1 MVSKLAKPQCKPV
14 GMAIEQYPD
23 NSSQITNIWETLG
36 KMVAATPRRRR
47 IVDNITNGLF
57 LEALQNCTWPFVICS
72 MEIFK
77 HKPIYLDHQATT
89 PVDERV
95 LAAMVPFFTE
105 YFGNPASN
113 HFYGWTAMA
122 AIDQA
127 RLQVATA
134 IGAQPEEIIFTSGAT
149 EANNLAIKGVAEAS
163 LQRGRHIITVKTE
176 HSAVLA
182 PCGYLEKLGFSVTY
196 LPVDDRGLVA
206 IADLAAAIRP
216 DTILVSVMAANNEIG
231 VIQPLAEIGEICR
244 QHQVPFHTD
253 AVQAIGYVPINVDD
267 CGVDLL
273 SLTAHKLYGP
283 KGIGALYVRS
293 GQALA
298 AQQLGG
304 GEEKRAGTL
313 ATMLI
318 VGLGEAIT
326 LGMTMR
332 DQESLRLRTL
342 RDALWQ
348 HLQELP
354 DVQLNGDLQQRLP
367 HNLNVSFAG
376 VQTSGLLREL
386 QPLVSLSSGAACAS
400 GRPSHVLATLGR
412 SKAEANLRF
421 GLGRGTT
428 QVEIDR
434 VAEATIKA
442 VRLLRS

>member
-1 MVSKLAKPQCKPV
+1 
-14 GMAIEQYPD
+14 
-23 NSSQITNIWETLG
+23 
-36 KMVAATPRRRR
+36 
-47 IVDNITNGLF
+47 
-57 LEALQNCTWPFVICS
+57 

-95 LAAMVPFFTE
+95 LAAMIPFFTE

-113 HFYGWTAMA
+113 HFYGWTAAA

-127 RLQVATA
+127 RAQVATA
-134 IGAQPEEIIFTSGAT
+134 IGALPEEIIFTSGAT

-163 LQRGRHIITVKTE
+163 LQRGRHIITVATE

-182 PCGYLEKLGFSVTY
+182 PCQYLEKLGFSLTY
-196 LPVDDRGLVA
+196 LPVNDRGL
-206 IADLAAAIRP
+206 ISIENLAAAIRP

-231 VIQPLAEIGEICR
+231 VIQPLAEIGKICR
-244 QHQVPFHTD
+244 QHGVPFHTD
-253 AVQAIGYVPINVDD
+253 AVQAIGYLPINVDD
-267 CGVDLL
+267 CGLDLL

-293 GQALA
+293 RQALT

-304 GEEKRAGTL
+304 GQEKRAGTL

-318 VGLGEAIT
+318 VGLGKSIE
-326 LGMTMR
+326 LGMAMR
-332 DQESLRLRTL
+332 DQESWRLKTL
-342 RDALWQ
+342 RDSLWQ
-348 HLQELP
+348 QLQELP
-354 DVQLNGDLQQRLP
+354 DVQLNGDWQQRLP
-367 HNLNVSFAG
+367 HNLNVSFVG

-386 QPLVSLSSGAACAS
+386 QSLVALSAGAACAS
-400 GRPSHVLATLGR
+400 GQSSHVLAALGR
-412 SKAEANLRF
+412 SKTEANLRF

-442 VRLLRS
+442 VKLLHG

>member
-1 MVSKLAKPQCKPV
+1 
-14 GMAIEQYPD
+14 
-23 NSSQITNIWETLG
+23 
-36 KMVAATPRRRR
+36 
-47 IVDNITNGLF
+47 
-57 LEALQNCTWPFVICS
+57 

-105 YFGNPASN
+105 YFGNPASS
-113 HFYGWTAMA
+113 HFYGWTAAA
-122 AIDQA
+122 AIDRA
-127 RLQVATA
+127 RAQVAKA
-134 IGAQPEEIIFTSGAT
+134 IGAKPEEIIFTSGAT

-182 PCGYLEKLGFSVTY
+182 PCGYLEKLGFDVTY
-196 LPVDDRGLVA
+196 LSVDNQGL
-206 IADLAAAIRP
+206 ISIEDLATAMRP

-231 VIQPLAEIGEICR
+231 VIQPIAEIGRICR
-244 QHQVPFHTD
+244 QHQIPFHTD
-253 AVQAIGYVPINVDD
+253 AVQAIPFGIASLHGYLPINVDG

-293 GQALA
+293 GQPLTP
-298 AQQLGG
+298 QQLGG
-304 GEEKRAGTL
+304 GKEKRAGTL
-313 ATMLI
+313 ATPLI
-318 VGLGEAIT
+318 VGLGEAIE
-326 LGMTMR
+326 LGMAMG
-332 DQESLRLRTL
+332 DQESVRLKAL
-342 RDALWQ
+342 RDSLWQ
-348 HLQELP
+348 HLQEIP

-386 QPLVSLSSGAACAS
+386 QTLVALSSGSACAS
-400 GRPSHVLATLGR
+400 GQPSHVLAALGR
-412 SKAEANLRF
+412 SKTEANLRF
-421 GLGRGTT
+421 SLGRGTT
-428 QVEIDR
+428 QDEIDQ

-442 VRLLRS
+442 IRLLRG

>member
-1 MVSKLAKPQCKPV
+1 
-14 GMAIEQYPD
+14 
-23 NSSQITNIWETLG
+23 
-36 KMVAATPRRRR
+36 
-47 IVDNITNGLF
+47 
-57 LEALQNCTWPFVICS
+57 

-105 YFGNPASN
+105 Y
-113 HFYGWTAMA
+113 GWTAAA
-122 AIDQA
+122 AIDRA
-127 RLQVATA
+127 RAQVAKA
-134 IGAQPEEIIFTSGAT
+134 IGAKPEEIIFTSGAT

-182 PCGYLEKLGFSVTY
+182 PCGYLEKLGFDVTY
-196 LPVDDRGLVA
+196 LSVDNQGL
-206 IADLAAAIRP
+206 ISIEDLATAMRP

-231 VIQPLAEIGEICR
+231 VIQPIAEIGRICR
-244 QHQVPFHTD
+244 QHQIPFHTD
-253 AVQAIGYVPINVDD
+253 AVQAIPFGIASLHGYLPINVDG

-293 GQALA
+293 GQPLTP
-298 AQQLGG
+298 QQLGG
-304 GEEKRAGTL
+304 GKEKRAGTL
-313 ATMLI
+313 ATPLI
-318 VGLGEAIT
+318 VGLGEAIE
-326 LGMTMR
+326 LGMAMG
-332 DQESLRLRTL
+332 DQESVRLKAL
-342 RDALWQ
+342 RDSLWQ
-348 HLQELP
+348 HLQEIP

-386 QPLVSLSSGAACAS
+386 QTLVALSSGSACAS
-400 GRPSHVLATLGR
+400 GQPSHVLAALGR
-412 SKAEANLRF
+412 SKTEANLRF
-421 GLGRGTT
+421 SLGRGTT
-428 QVEIDR
+428 QDEIDQ

-442 VRLLRS
+442 IRLLRG

>member
-1 MVSKLAKPQCKPV
+1 MVIA
-14 GMAIEQYPD
+14 
-23 NSSQITNIWETLG
+23 N
-36 KMVAATPRRRR
+36 PRRRR

-57 LEALQNCTWPFVICS
+57 PEALRTYAWPFVICS

-89 PVDERV
+89 PVDKQV
-95 LAAMVPFFTE
+95 LAAMIPFFTE

-113 HFYGWTAMA
+113 HFYGWTAMT
-122 AIDQA
+122 AIDRA
-127 RLQVATA
+127 RVQVATA

-182 PCGYLEKLGFSVTY
+182 PCGYLEKLGFSLNY
-196 LPVDDRGLVA
+196 LPVNDRGLIS
-206 IADLAAAIRP
+206 IADLVTAIRP
-216 DTILVSVMAANNEIG
+216 NTILVSVMAANNEIG
-231 VIQPLAEIGEICR
+231 VIQPLAEIGRICR
-244 QHQVPFHTD
+244 QHQIPFHTD
-253 AVQAIGYVPINVDD
+253 AVQAIGYLPIKVND

-293 GQALA
+293 GQALTP
-298 AQQLGG
+298 QQLGG
-304 GEEKRAGTL
+304 SKEKRAGTL

-318 VGLGEAIT
+318 VGLGEAIE
-326 LGMTMR
+326 LGMAMR
-332 DQESLRLRTL
+332 DQESLRLQTL
-342 RDALWQ
+342 RDSLWQ
-348 HLQELP
+348 QLQKIPEI
-354 DVQLNGDLQQRLP
+354 QLNGDLQQRLP

-386 QPLVSLSSGAACAS
+386 QPLVALSSGAACAS
-400 GRPSHVLATLGR
+400 GQPSHVLAALGR
-412 SKAEANLRF
+412 SKNEANLRF
-421 GLGRGTT
+421 GLGRGNT

-442 VRLLRS
+442 IKLLRS

>member
-1 MVSKLAKPQCKPV
+1 MV
-14 GMAIEQYPD
+14 
-23 NSSQITNIWETLG
+23 G
-36 KMVAATPRRRR
+36 KMVMAKPRRRR

-57 LEALQNCTWPFVICS
+57 PEALRIYTWLFVICP

-89 PVDERV
+89 PVDKQV
-95 LAAMVPFFTE
+95 LAAMIPFFTE

-113 HFYGWTAMA
+113 HFYGWTAMT

-127 RLQVATA
+127 RAQVATA

-163 LQRGRHIITVKTE
+163 LQRGRHIITAVTE

-182 PCGYLEKLGFSVTY
+182 PCRYLEKLGFSVTY
-196 LPVDDRGLVA
+196 LPVNDQGL
-206 IADLAAAIRP
+206 ISIEDLVMAIRL
-216 DTILVSVMAANNEIG
+216 DTVLVSVMAANNEIG
-231 VIQPLAEIGEICR
+231 VIQPLAEIGQICR

-253 AVQAIGYVPINVDD
+253 AVQAIPFGVASLQGYLPINVDD

-293 GQALA
+293 GQPITP
-298 AQQLGG
+298 QQLGG
-304 GEEKRAGTL
+304 GNEKRAGTL
-313 ATMLI
+313 ATPLI
-318 VGLGEAIT
+318 VGLGEAIE

-332 DQESLRLRTL
+332 DQESLRLKTL
-342 RDALWQ
+342 RDSLWQ
-348 HLQELP
+348 QLQEIP
-354 DVQLNGDLQQRLP
+354 EIQLNGDLQQRLP

-386 QPLVSLSSGAACAS
+386 QPLVALSSGSACAS
-400 GRPSHVLATLGR
+400 GQPSHVLAALGR
-412 SKAEANLRF
+412 SKTEANLRF
-421 GLGRGTT
+421 GLGQGST
-428 QVEIDR
+428 QGEIDR

-442 VRLLRS
+442 IKLLRG

>member
-1 MVSKLAKPQCKPV
+1 
-14 GMAIEQYPD
+14 
-23 NSSQITNIWETLG
+23 
-36 KMVAATPRRRR
+36 
-47 IVDNITNGLF
+47 
-57 LEALQNCTWPFVICS
+57 

-113 HFYGWTAMA
+113 HFYGWTAAA
-122 AIDQA
+122 AIDRA
-127 RLQVATA
+127 RAQVAEA
-134 IGAQPEEIIFTSGAT
+134 IGAQPEEIVFTSGAT
-149 EANNLAIKGVAEAS
+149 EANNLAIKGVVEAS

-196 LPVDDRGLVA
+196 LPVDNRGLIA
-206 IADLAAAIRP
+206 IKDLAAAMRR

-231 VIQPLAEIGEICR
+231 VIQPLAEIGQICR

-253 AVQAIGYVPINVDD
+253 GVQAIGYLPIKVDD
-267 CGVDLL
+267 CGADLL

-298 AQQLGG
+298 AQQFGG
-304 GEEKRAGTL
+304 GKEKRAGTL

-318 VGLGEAIT
+318 VGLGEAIE
-326 LGMTMR
+326 LGMAMLVE
-332 DQESLRLRTL
+332 ESWRLQTL
-342 RDALWQ
+342 RDSLWQ
-348 HLQELP
+348 QLQEIP

-376 VQTSGLLREL
+376 VQTNGLLREL
-386 QPLVSLSSGAACAS
+386 QPLVALSSGSACTS
-400 GRPSHVLATLGR
+400 GQPSHVLAALGR

-428 QVEIDR
+428 QMEIDR
-434 VAEATIKA
+434 VAEATVKA
-442 VRLLRS
+442 IRLLRG

>member
-1 MVSKLAKPQCKPV
+1 MV
-14 GMAIEQYPD
+14 
-23 NSSQITNIWETLG
+23 G
-36 KMVAATPRRRR
+36 KMVMAKPRRRR

-57 LEALQNCTWPFVICS
+57 PEALRIYTWPFVICP

-113 HFYGWTAMA
+113 HFYGWMAMA
-122 AIDQA
+122 AIDRA
-127 RLQVATA
+127 RAQVARA

-163 LQRGRHIITVKTE
+163 LQRGRHIITVSTE

-196 LPVDDRGLVA
+196 LPVNDRGLMA

-231 VIQPLAEIGEICR
+231 VTQPLAEIGQICR
-244 QHQVPFHTD
+244 QHQIPFHTD
-253 AVQAIGYVPINVDD
+253 AVQAIGYLPIDVND

-283 KGIGALYVRS
+283 KGVGALYVRS
-293 GQALA
+293 GQALV

-304 GEEKRAGTL
+304 GREKRAGTL
-313 ATMLI
+313 ATPLI
-318 VGLGEAIT
+318 VGLGEAIE
-326 LGMTMR
+326 LGMAMR
-332 DQESLRLRTL
+332 DQESLRLKIL
-342 RDALWQ
+342 RDSLWQ

-386 QPLVSLSSGAACAS
+386 QPLVALSSGSACAS
-400 GRPSHVLATLGR
+400 GQPSYVLAALGR
-412 SKAEANLRF
+412 SKTEANLRF

-442 VRLLRS
+442 IRLLRG

>member
-1 MVSKLAKPQCKPV
+1 MV
-14 GMAIEQYPD
+14 
-23 NSSQITNIWETLG
+23 G
-36 KMVAATPRRRR
+36 KMVMAKPRRRR

-57 LEALQNCTWPFVICS
+57 PEALRIYTWPFVICP

-113 HFYGWTAMA
+113 HFYGWTATA
-122 AIDQA
+122 TIDRA
-127 RLQVATA
+127 RAQVARA

-163 LQRGRHIITVKTE
+163 LQRGRHIITVSTE
-176 HSAVLA
+176 HSAILA

-196 LPVDDRGLVA
+196 LPVNDRGLMA

-231 VIQPLAEIGEICR
+231 VTQPLAEIGQICR
-244 QHQVPFHTD
+244 QHQIPFHTD
-253 AVQAIGYVPINVDD
+253 AVQAIGYLPIDVND

-283 KGIGALYVRS
+283 KGVGALYVRS
-293 GQALA
+293 GQALV

-304 GEEKRAGTL
+304 GREKRAGTL
-313 ATMLI
+313 ATPLI
-318 VGLGEAIT
+318 VGLGEAIE
-326 LGMTMR
+326 LGMAMR
-332 DQESLRLRTL
+332 DRESLRLKIL
-342 RDALWQ
+342 RDSLWQ

-386 QPLVSLSSGAACAS
+386 QPLVALSSGSACAS
-400 GRPSHVLATLGR
+400 GQPSYVLAALGR
-412 SKAEANLRF
+412 SKTEANLRF

-442 VRLLRS
+442 IRLLRG

>member
-1 MVSKLAKPQCKPV
+1 
-14 GMAIEQYPD
+14 MAIEQYPD
-23 NSSQITNIWETLG
+23 NSSQTTNIWDRVG
-36 KMVAATPRRRR
+36 KMVIANPRRRR

-57 LEALQNCTWPFVICS
+57 PGARRIYSWPFVICS

-95 LAAMVPFFTE
+95 LAAMIPFFTD
-105 YFGNPASN
+105 YFGNPASG
-113 HFYGWTAMA
+113 HFYGWTATA
-122 AIDQA
+122 AINRA
-127 RLQVATA
+127 RAQVAEA

-182 PCGYLEKLGFSVTY
+182 PCEYLETLGFIVTY
-196 LPVDDRGLVA
+196 LPVDDRGLIS
-206 IADLAAAIRP
+206 IADLAAALRP

-231 VIQPLAEIGEICR
+231 VIQPLAEIGKICR
-244 QHQVPFHTD
+244 QHQIPLHTD
-253 AVQAIGYVPINVDD
+253 AAQAIGYLPIKVDD

-283 KGIGALYVRS
+283 KGVGALYVRS

-304 GEEKRAGTL
+304 GQEKRAGTL
-313 ATMLI
+313 ATPLI
-318 VGLGEAIT
+318 VGLGAAIE
-326 LGMTMR
+326 LGMAMR
-332 DQESLRLRTL
+332 VEESGRLQTL
-342 RDALWQ
+342 RNSLWR

-354 DVQLNGDLQQRLP
+354 AVRLNGDLQQRLP

-376 VQTSGLLREL
+376 VQISGLLREL
-386 QPLVSLSSGAACAS
+386 QPLVALSSGAACAS
-400 GRPSHVLATLGR
+400 GQPSHVLAALGR
-412 SKAEANLRF
+412 GKTEANLRF

-428 QVEIDR
+428 QWEIDR
-434 VAEATIKA
+434 VAQATIKA
-442 VRLLRS
+442 IKLLRG

>member
-1 MVSKLAKPQCKPV
+1 MVIA
-14 GMAIEQYPD
+14 
-23 NSSQITNIWETLG
+23 N
-36 KMVAATPRRRR
+36 PRRRR

-57 LEALQNCTWPFVICS
+57 PGARRIYAWPFVICS

-122 AIDQA
+122 AIDLA
-127 RLQVATA
+127 RTQVAQA

-196 LPVDDRGLVA
+196 LPVDDRGLISV
-206 IADLAAAIRP
+206 ADLAAAIRP

-231 VIQPLAEIGEICR
+231 VIQPLAEIGQICR
-244 QHQVPFHTD
+244 QHQIPFHTD
-253 AVQAIGYVPINVDD
+253 AVQAIGYLPIDVND

-283 KGIGALYVRS
+283 KGVGALYVRS
-293 GQALA
+293 GQTLA

-304 GEEKRAGTL
+304 GKEKRAGTL

-318 VGLGEAIT
+318 VGLGEAIE
-326 LGMTMR
+326 LGMAMR
-332 DQESLRLRTL
+332 VDESWRLQTL
-342 RDALWQ
+342 RNSLWQ
-348 HLQELP
+348 QLQEIP

-367 HNLNVSFAG
+367 HNLNVSFGG

-386 QPLVSLSSGAACAS
+386 QPLVALSAGSACAS
-400 GRPSHVLATLGR
+400 GQPSHVLAALGR
-412 SKAEANLRF
+412 SKTEANLRF

-428 QVEIDR
+428 QMEIDR

-442 VRLLRS
+442 IKLLRG

>member
-1 MVSKLAKPQCKPV
+1 MVSKLAKPQCRLV

-23 NSSQITNIWETLG
+23 NSSQITNTWETLG
-36 KMVAATPRRRR
+36 KMVAANPRRRR

-57 LEALQNCTWPFVICS
+57 PEALRNCTWPFVICS

-113 HFYGWTAMA
+113 HFYGWTAAA
-122 AIDQA
+122 AIDRVRA
-127 RLQVATA
+127 QVAEA
-134 IGAQPEEIIFTSGAT
+134 IGAKPEEIIFTSGAT

-196 LPVDDRGLVA
+196 LPVDDRGLIA
-206 IADLAAAIRP
+206 IADLAAAMRP

-231 VIQPLAEIGEICR
+231 VIQPLAEIGQICQ

-253 AVQAIGYVPINVDD
+253 GVQAIGYVPMNVDD

-304 GEEKRAGTL
+304 GKEKRAGTL

-318 VGLGEAIT
+318 VGLGEAIE
-326 LGMTMR
+326 LGMAMLVE
-332 DQESLRLRTL
+332 ESLRLQTL
-342 RDALWQ
+342 RDSLWQ
-348 HLQELP
+348 QLQKIP

-367 HNLNVSFAG
+367 HNLNVNFAG

-386 QPLVSLSSGAACAS
+386 QPLVALSSGSACAN
-400 GRPSHVLATLGR
+400 GQPSHVLAALGR

-421 GLGRGTT
+421 GLGRGNT

-442 VRLLRS
+442 IRLLRG